1 MRPASCWICNGH
13 GPHVE
18 EERKTLMEAGSF
30 ADRSL
35 SEAFA
40 QGAQIHGASWVAVYS
55 QVRPGRQTLTQ
66 VHEQGLR
73 FGEHLRAR
81 GIAPGDVVAVQL
93 PAWTEWMIAA
103 VGIAHAGAVLLP
115 VVSIYGAKEL
125 RFILAQSRA
134 RLIVTP
140 DRWRK
145 ADYAATLAEAG
156 ELPALTTHVM
166 IGDAAPGTVP
176 WDAMLAPIAIGPA
189 AARSP
194 DDLAILVY
202 TSGTTA
208 DPKGVKHS
216 ARTLLS
222 EVDAIA
228 WSRRDLEDEI
238 AFCPWPPGHVAGA
251 FQLMRFLVTG
261 APVVLMDQW
270 EPGEAAMLVEKY
282 RIVSSSFTPFH
293 LSGLLEAA
301 ERDGR
306 DLSSL
311 RSCMVGAAPVPP
323 SLITRCSA
331 HGLKTFRCYGSSEH
345 PTVTTGHP
353 GDSME
358 KRLTTEGQVMRGSEV
373 GFVDDDGHRVPDG
386 EEGELIVRGPEL
398 FLGYLDDSLDA
409 AAFLPGGWFRTGDI
423 GRLDADGFLIITDR
437 KKDVIIRGGE
447 NISSREVE
455 DLLFTHPDIA
465 EASVVAAPDP
475 RMGEVVRAYVVPRPG
490 ACVDLES
497 VRDFFAKAGI
507 ARQKTPE
514 QLVLVD
520 DFPRNSTG
528 KILKHE
534 LRARARA
541 EAGKEAA

>member
-1 MRPASCWICNGH
+1 MPMDA
-13 GPHVE
+13 E
-18 EERKTLMEAGSF
+18 TFAG
-30 ADRSL
+30 RNL

-40 QGAQIHGASWVAVYS
+40 LGARTHGASWVALS
-55 QVRPGRQTLTQ
+55 SHIRPGEQALTQ

-73 FGEHLRAR
+73 FGEHLRAH
-81 GIAPGDVVAVQL
+81 GIGPGDIVAVQL
-93 PAWTEWMIAA
+93 PAWIEWLIAA

-125 RFILAQSRA
+125 RFILAQSGA
-134 RLIVTP
+134 KLIVTP

-145 ADYAATLAEAG
+145 ADYGQTLAEVG
-156 ELPALTTHVM
+156 DLPALATHVM
-166 IGDAAPGTVP
+166 IGDAAPGTVC
-176 WDAMLAPIAIGPA
+176 WDAMLAPIAILPPA
-189 AARSP
+189 TRSP
-194 DDLAILVY
+194 DDLALLVY

-216 ARTLLS
+216 ARTILS
-222 EVDAIA
+222 ELDAVA

-251 FQLMRFLVTG
+251 LQLMRFLVTG
-261 APVVLMDQW
+261 TPVVMTDSW

-323 SLITRCSA
+323 TLIIRCSA

-353 GDSME
+353 DDMME
-358 KRLTTEGQVMRGSEV
+358 KRLTTEGLPMRGSEI
-373 GFVDDDGHRVPDG
+373 GFVDDDAHRVADG
-386 EEGELIVRGPEL
+386 EEGELVVRGPEL
-398 FLGYLDDSLDA
+398 FLGYLDEALND

-423 GRLDADGFLIITDR
+423 GRLDADGFLMITDR

-465 EASVVAAPDP
+465 DASVVAAPDE
-475 RMGEVVRAYVVPRPG
+475 RMGEVVCAYVVPLPG
-490 ACVDLES
+490 ASVDLES
-497 VRDFFAKAGI
+497 VRAHFAQAGI

-514 QLVLVD
+514 QLVVVA
-520 DFPRNSTG
+520 DFPRNTTG

-534 LRARARA
+534 LRAQARA
-541 EAGKEAA
+541 AAGKAAA

>member
-40 QGAQIHGASWVAVYS
+40 QGAQIHGASWVAVSS

-156 ELPALTTHVM
+156 ELPALTTHVT

-228 WSRRDLEDEI
+228 WSRGIWRMKS
-238 AFCPWPPGHVAGA
+238 PSVPG
-251 FQLMRFLVTG
+251 RR
-261 APVVLMDQW
+261 
-270 EPGEAAMLVEKY
+270 AMSQA
-282 RIVSSSFTPFH
+282 RSS
-293 LSGLLEAA
+293 
-301 ERDGR
+301 
-306 DLSSL
+306 
-311 RSCMVGAAPVPP
+311 
-323 SLITRCSA
+323 
-331 HGLKTFRCYGSSEH
+331 
-345 PTVTTGHP
+345 
-353 GDSME
+353 
-358 KRLTTEGQVMRGSEV
+358 
-373 GFVDDDGHRVPDG
+373 
-386 EEGELIVRGPEL
+386 
-398 FLGYLDDSLDA
+398 
-409 AAFLPGGWFRTGDI
+409 
-423 GRLDADGFLIITDR
+423 
-437 KKDVIIRGGE
+437 
-447 NISSREVE
+447 
-455 DLLFTHPDIA
+455 
-465 EASVVAAPDP
+465 
-475 RMGEVVRAYVVPRPG
+475 
-490 ACVDLES
+490 
-497 VRDFFAKAGI
+497 
-507 ARQKTPE
+507 
-514 QLVLVD
+514 
-520 DFPRNSTG
+520 
-528 KILKHE
+528 
-534 LRARARA
+534 
-541 EAGKEAA
+541 